1 MGMMTMTIM
10 RMMMMMMMMM
20 IMMIG
25 MMTGL
30 GFPAS
35 FLDNSLCQLSKVGD
49 SGQKGTHL
57 VACDG
62 DEFSLFCFVEVIS
75 SLCQTQIHNKKS
87 NTA

>member
-1 MGMMTMTIM
+1 MGMMTMTMI
-10 RMMMMMMMMM
+10 MMMMMMMLMM
-20 IMMIG
+20 MMMMTIMMIR

-57 VACDG
+57 VA
-62 DEFSLFCFVEVIS
+62 L
-75 SLCQTQIHNKKS
+75 
-87 NTA
+87 